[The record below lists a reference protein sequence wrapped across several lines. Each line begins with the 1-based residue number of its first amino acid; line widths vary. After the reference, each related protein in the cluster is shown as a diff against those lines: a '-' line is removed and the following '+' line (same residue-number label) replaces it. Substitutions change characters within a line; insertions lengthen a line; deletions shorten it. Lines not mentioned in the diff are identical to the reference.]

1 MTEHRFI
8 YWDANVFLSYL
19 NNDKE
24 RIPTLEA
31 ILEAVE
37 SSKIDRIVT
46 SVISKV
52 EVAWVAQEKTNRILT
67 IDEEKRIDEMW
78 ENAEIFEMVDFNN
91 DIALKARTLM
101 REGLLHG
108 WKLRTNDAIH
118 LASAQWVG
126 AIELQTYDLKDF
138 QKFSA
143 LVGMDIREPH
153 TIQPR
158 LF

>member
-1 MTEHRFI
+1 MPESRFI
-8 YWDANVFLSYL
+8 YWDANVFVSYL

-24 RIPTLEA
+24 RIPTIEA
-31 ILEAVE
+31 ILEVVE

-46 SVISKV
+46 SVVSKV
-52 EVAWVAQEKTNRILT
+52 EVAWVAQEKISRALTN
-67 IDEEKRIDEMW
+67 DEEKRIDDMW
-78 ENAEIFEMVDFNN
+78 ENAEIFEMIDFSN
-91 DIALKARTLM
+91 DIALKARKLM
-101 REGLLHG
+101 REGLSRG

-138 QKFSA
+138 QKFSE
-143 LVGMDIREPH
+143 LVGIEIREPH
-153 TIQPR
+153 AIQPK

>member
-101 REGLLHG
+101 REGLLQG
-108 WKLRTNDAIH
+108 WKLKTNDAIH

-138 QKFSA
+138 QKFGA

>member
-1 MTEHRFI
+1 MPESRFI
-8 YWDANVFLSYL
+8 YWDANVFVSYL

-24 RIPTLEA
+24 RIPTIEA
-31 ILEAVE
+31 ILEVVE

-46 SVISKV
+46 SVVSKV
-52 EVAWVAQEKTNRILT
+52 EVAWVAQEKISRVLTN
-67 IDEEKRIDEMW
+67 DEEKRIDDMW
-78 ENAEIFEMVDFNN
+78 ENAEIFEMIDFSN
-91 DIALKARTLM
+91 DIALKARKLM
-101 REGLLHG
+101 REGLSRG

-138 QKFSA
+138 QKFSE
-143 LVGMDIREPH
+143 LVGIEIREPH
-153 TIQPR
+153 AIQPK

>member
-101 REGLLHG
+101 REGLLQG
-108 WKLRTNDAIH
+108 WKLKTNDAIH

-126 AIELQTYDLKDF
+126 GNRIANL
-138 QKFSA
+138 
-143 LVGMDIREPH
+143 
-153 TIQPR
+153 
-158 LF
+158 

>member
-31 ILEAVE
+31 LLEAVE

-67 IDEEKRIDEMW
+67 IEEEKRIDEMW

-101 REGLLHG
+101 REGLLQG
-108 WKLRTNDAIH
+108 WKLKTNDAIH

-138 QKFSA
+138 QKFST

-153 TIQPR
+153 TIQPK

>member
-101 REGLLHG
+101 REGLLQG
-108 WKLRTNDAIH
+108 WKLKTNDAIH

>member
-31 ILEAVE
+31 LLEAVE

-67 IDEEKRIDEMW
+67 IEEEKRIDEMW

-91 DIALKARTLM
+91 DIALAARTLM
-101 REGLLHG
+101 REGLLQG
-108 WKLRTNDAIH
+108 WKLKTNDAIH

-138 QKFSA
+138 QKFST

-153 TIQPR
+153 TIQPK